1 MENVMNEVKIL
12 LNKLTIKSAE
22 LAEAKTKKME
32 FLHRISRPSIT
43 KEELERTISC
53 EIGILA
59 KVEALESDC
68 NFISVSLDMLNSNLK
83 K

>member
-1 MENVMNEVKIL
+1 MNEVRIL
-12 LNKLTIKSAE
+12 LDKLALKSAE
-22 LAEAKTKKME
+22 LAVEKGKKMD

-68 NFISVSLDMLNSNLK
+68 NIISVSLDMLNTNRK